1 MSWGEILNKRKL
13 QTKIHP
19 RVSTLTNICLFLIFA
34 FENYMYITEDELQ
47 RNHSANFFQDQASE

>member
-1 MSWGEILNKRKL
+1 
-13 QTKIHP
+13 
-19 RVSTLTNICLFLIFA
+19 LFLIFA